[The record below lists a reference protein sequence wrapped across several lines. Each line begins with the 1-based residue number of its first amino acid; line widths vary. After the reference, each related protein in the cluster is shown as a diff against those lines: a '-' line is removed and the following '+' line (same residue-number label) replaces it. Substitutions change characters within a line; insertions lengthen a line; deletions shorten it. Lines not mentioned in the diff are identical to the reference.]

1 MRNTRNGVII
11 SGFVFSFLVVILT
24 GAAVWFH
31 VYRHRGE
38 ELYGHHKLNHHN
50 LVVSSRLGNSY
61 IQVTVTSR
69 GACMGVCLLS
79 LRFIDS

>member
-1 MRNTRNGVII
+1 MRNMRNGVII
-11 SGFVFSFLVVILT
+11 SGFVFSLLAIILT

-31 VYRHRGE
+31 VYRHRSE
-38 ELYGHHKLNHHN
+38 GHNKLNHHN
-50 LVVSSRLGNSY
+50 LVVSSRLGNSSA
-61 IQVTVTSR
+61 QATVTSR